1 MITALD
7 GLLGCTVSLA
17 DLDEDSLQADLC
29 ALSSGELER
38 LRRIVD
44 PVQRARRARCRA
56 ALRSILGEAL
66 GVPAKRVPLAT
77 DPGGKPYV
85 VGARGLSFSV
95 SHSGAVGAIAVA
107 TEGPVGVDIEVAGSR
122 RNVARLARRWFSS
135 AEIAALERLPPDLRA
150 RSFLRCWTAKEAV
163 AKAVGEPL
171 SELIRRVIVDPDPRR
186 PPRILGGPHAAGTWT
201 LSEPGIPASFGG
213 DTVVTVA
220 VGSASLGEGSRTA
233 GTSRVSQEPA
243 SSSRKARAENRWLT
257 PPTLRAPPRS

>member
-7 GLLGCTVSLA
+7 GLPGCTVSLA
-17 DLDEDSLQADLC
+17 DLDDLDSLQTDLC

-85 VGARGLSFSV
+85 IGARGLSFSV

-107 TEGPVGVDIEVAGSR
+107 TEGPVGVDIEVARSP
-122 RNVARLARRWFSS
+122 RNVVRLARRWFSS
-135 AEIAALERLPPDLRA
+135 AEIGALERLPPDLRA

-171 SELIRRVIVDPDPRR
+171 SELIHQVIVDPDPRR

-201 LSEPGIPASFGG
+201 LSEPSIPALFGG

-220 VGSASLGEGSRTA
+220 VGNASLGERGRA
-233 GTSRVSQEPA
+233 ADTSRVSQAPA
-243 SSSRKARAENRWLT
+243 SRSRKARGENTGISASSAR
-257 PPTLRAPPRS
+257 R